1 VNQLKTKLTERFPAL
16 ASRDYVIFV
25 VGQLLSVIG
34 TWAQSTALPYLA
46 YRISGR
52 PFDLGLIGFSN
63 TLPTLL
69 FALPAGVLVE
79 RWDKRQTVIV
89 LQAVMALQAFGLAW
103 LAYTNRLQ
111 IWHIIA
117 LAFFFGS
124 AVSIEVTARQSML
137 IELAGR
143 EALPSAIALQ
153 TTAFNTGRVLG
164 PMLAAW
170 LISATG
176 SEGSVFLAN
185 GISFLFVIAGLLV
198 ARTRF
203 KVRKEAKAK
212 GGLKEEFRAGIA
224 YIRSSPVV
232 LSVILMAALVGFFGV
247 PLTQQI
253 PAVARDVLKS
263 ALDTET
269 AIATRTSNLY
279 AAQGVG
285 ALTAAFLAA
294 YLASANRQNMLMLG
308 QASFVFPIIALGF
321 VRDVNAALFLLALVG
336 WGTVTQLVT
345 MNTLI
350 QVEVPDHLRGRVF
363 SVYFWALQGVAPFG
377 SIVIGWMAQ
386 TWNVPVTIIVGGTT
400 CLIGILA
407 IRLTLRKKETQQEA
421 AQGAGESSG

>member
-1 VNQLKTKLTERFPAL
+1 VNRLQSKLIERFPAL
-16 ASRDYVIFV
+16 ASRDFVIFV
-25 VGQLLSVIG
+25 IGQLISVIG
-34 TWAQSTALPYLA
+34 TWAQATALPYLA

-52 PFDLGLIGFSN
+52 PLDLGLIGFSN

-79 RWDKRQTVIV
+79 RWDKRRTVIIF
-89 LQAVMALQAFGLAW
+89 QAIMSLQAFGLAW
-103 LAYTNRLQ
+103 LAYTGRLE
-111 IWHIIA
+111 IWHIVA

-164 PMLAAW
+164 PIIAAW
-170 LISATG
+170 LIATTG

-185 GISFLFVIAGLLV
+185 GVSFLFVIAGLFV
-198 ARTRF
+198 ARTPF
-203 KVRKEAKAK
+203 KVQKEAKEK
-212 GGLKEEFRAGIA
+212 GNLQGEFKEGIS
-224 YIRSSPVV
+224 YIRNNTVV
-232 LSVILMAALVGFFGV
+232 MSVILMASLVGFFGI
-247 PLTQQI
+247 PLIQQI

-263 ALDTET
+263 ALDTEAVI
-269 AIATRTSNLY
+269 AIRTSNLY

-294 YLASANRQNMLMLG
+294 YLVSTNKQKMLALG

-321 VRDVNAALFLLALVG
+321 VRDVNLALLLLVFVG

-345 MNTLI
+345 MNTII
-350 QVEVPDHLRGRVF
+350 QVDVPDNLRGRVF

-377 SIVIGWMAQ
+377 SIVIGWIAQ
-386 TWNVPVTIIVGGTT
+386 TWNVPVTIVVGGTV
-400 CLIGILA
+400 CLLGILG
-407 IRLTLRKKETQQEA
+407 IRLFIRNVRK
-421 AQGAGESSG
+421 SSG

>member
-1 VNQLKTKLTERFPAL
+1 MDTFKAKLTERFPAL

-34 TWAQSTALPYLA
+34 TWAQATALPYLA
-46 YRISGR
+46 YRMSGR
-52 PFDLGLIGFSN
+52 PFDLGLIGFAN

-79 RWDKRQTVIV
+79 RWDKRRTVI
-89 LQAVMALQAFGLAW
+89 LFQAVMALQAFGLAW
-103 LAYTNRLQ
+103 LAYANRLE

-137 IELAGR
+137 IELTGR

-153 TTAFNTGRVLG
+153 TTAFNSGRVLG

-176 SEGSVFLAN
+176 KEGSVFLAN

-203 KVRKEAKAK
+203 KVQSEAKRE
-212 GGLKEEFRAGIA
+212 GSLSQEFKAGVT
-224 YIRSSPVV
+224 YIRNNPVV
-232 LSVILMAALVGFFGV
+232 LSVILMAALVGFFGI
-247 PLTQQI
+247 PLMQQI
-253 PAVARDVLKS
+253 PAVARDVLGA
-263 ALDTET
+263 ALDTE
-269 AIATRTSNLY
+269 AAVAARTSTLY

-294 YLASANRQNMLMLG
+294 YLASANRQNMLLLG

-321 VRDVNAALFLLALVG
+321 VKNVPAALFLLALVG

-345 MNTLI
+345 MNTMI
-350 QVEVPDHLRGRVF
+350 QVKAPDALRGRVF

-377 SIVIGWMAQ
+377 SVVIGWVAQ
-386 TWNVPVTIIVGGTT
+386 TWSVPATIIVGGTT

-407 IRLTLRKKETQQEA
+407 IRFGLQR
-421 AQGAGESSG
+421 AGESPG